1 MLPELSLEYCHALP
15 AETVE
20 AVLTSGKLD
29 TECARINATSR
40 YIATWWKHANSRNQL
55 IMVPKIQSS
64 HDCTKV
70 CGIIMP
76 KDHVAHHAVRQAKTG
91 DHYHVSMINL
101 PVRGMRIVKLN

>member
-1 MLPELSLEYCHALP
+1 L
-15 AETVE
+15 
-20 AVLTSGKLD
+20 KLD
-29 TECARINATSR
+29 IAFAQLDETSR
-40 YIATWWKHANSRNQL
+40 YIGTWWKHANAANQL
-55 IMVPKIQSS
+55 QMVPKIQAR
-64 HDCTKV
+64 HECTKV